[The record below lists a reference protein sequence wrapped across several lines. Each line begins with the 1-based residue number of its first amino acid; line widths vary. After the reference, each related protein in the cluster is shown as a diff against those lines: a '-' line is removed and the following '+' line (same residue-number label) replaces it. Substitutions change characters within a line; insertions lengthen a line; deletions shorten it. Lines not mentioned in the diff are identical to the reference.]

1 MEEGWP
7 KQGIRKDDLMSET
20 QLRFSAFLAAV
31 FALYFAAAM
40 LVPAAVDFFL
50 GNPDWRVFVSSAVL
64 VGAPAAACALA
75 TRASP
80 PRVNA
85 RFAFL
90 LVNLLWVTSAIV
102 GAIPFMLASIR
113 LGLTDAVFEAVSALT
128 TTGSTVISGLDA
140 LPPGLLLW
148 RSLLQWMGGLGV
160 VALGLFVLPLLRIGG
175 ISFFRIESSDTADRP
190 FARFSTFTVA
200 LVGIYTVL
208 TLLCALS
215 YATAGMTGFDA
226 VNHAMTTLATGG
238 FSTHDASLGYY
249 GENSAVIWVGTV
261 FMFVAGLPF
270 SILMLLV
277 LRGRLEALGDRQI
290 LVYVG
295 FCVIFTLS
303 VAVYLRVQS
312 DFTPFEALTHSAF
325 NFVSLITTTGFAST
339 DYSLWGAF
347 PVACAFLATILG
359 GCSGSTAGGIKAYRF
374 LILFETMRSGLRQLV
389 YPSSVATVRYGDRR
403 VDTDMQDTAVL
414 FICAFVVIWAITL
427 ILLAA
432 TGLDFMTAAT
442 GALTALTNVGPGLGD
457 IVGPA
462 GNFSELP
469 DAAKWVLGGAMIL
482 GRLEIL
488 AVLVLLSPAFWS

>member
-1 MEEGWP
+1 
-7 KQGIRKDDLMSET
+7 MSET

-90 LVNLLWVTSAIV
+90 LVNLLWVTSAVV

-200 LVGIYTVL
+200 LVGIYSVL

-215 YATAGMTGFDA
+215 YAAAGMTGFDA

-249 GENSAVIWVGTV
+249 GENGAVIWVG
-261 FMFVAGLPF
+261 
-270 SILMLLV
+270 
-277 LRGRLEALGDRQI
+277 
-290 LVYVG
+290 
-295 FCVIFTLS
+295 
-303 VAVYLRVQS
+303 
-312 DFTPFEALTHSAF
+312 
-325 NFVSLITTTGFAST
+325 
-339 DYSLWGAF
+339 
-347 PVACAFLATILG
+347 
-359 GCSGSTAGGIKAYRF
+359 
-374 LILFETMRSGLRQLV
+374 
-389 YPSSVATVRYGDRR
+389 
-403 VDTDMQDTAVL
+403 
-414 FICAFVVIWAITL
+414 
-427 ILLAA
+427 
-432 TGLDFMTAAT
+432 
-442 GALTALTNVGPGLGD
+442 
-457 IVGPA
+457 
-462 GNFSELP
+462 
-469 DAAKWVLGGAMIL
+469 
-482 GRLEIL
+482 
-488 AVLVLLSPAFWS
+488 